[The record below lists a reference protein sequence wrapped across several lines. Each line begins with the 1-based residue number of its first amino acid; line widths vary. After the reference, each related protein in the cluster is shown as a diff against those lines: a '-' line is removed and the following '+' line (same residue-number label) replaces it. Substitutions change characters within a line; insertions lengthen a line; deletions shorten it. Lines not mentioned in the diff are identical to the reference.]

1 MACEHFCSVTM
12 SDPRVMSQYHSFVV
26 MLSGASVTR
35 PTRHYALGKATVL
48 MQLCSLWMHGAQN

>member
-26 MLSGASVTR
+26 MLSAASVTR
-35 PTRHYALGKATVL
+35 PTRHYALGKVTVL
-48 MQLCSLWMHGAQN
+48 MQLSSL